1 MKLHLGCGKL
11 YLDGYIN
18 IDIDSPNADIK
29 ADIVNLDFIN
39 DKRIDEIYI
48 CHVLEHITRGKTINL
63 FLEWNRLLKKEGVLR
78 ISVPNFQSIVD
89 IYQKNKNMAELIGLI
104 NGGQTNKYDVHYIC
118 YDYKILKEILLATGF
133 YDVQY
138 YDCEEFLKN
147 KDDYSKAYLPHMD
160 KNGTLMS
167 LNLIC
172 KKNEDKTKVTLELSK
187 NLKQFFKLK

>member
-11 YLDGYIN
+11 YLDNYIN

-29 ADIVNLDFIN
+29 ADIVNLNFIN
-39 DKRIDEIYI
+39 DKRVDEIYI
-48 CHVLEHITRGKTINL
+48 CHVLEHINRSKTINL
-63 FLEWNRLLKKEGVLR
+63 FLEWNRLLKKEGILR

-89 IYQKNKNMAELIGLI
+89 IYQKNKNMAELIGLL

-118 YDYKILKEILLATGF
+118 YDYEILKEILLATGF
-133 YDVQY
+133 HDVQR

-167 LNLIC
+167 LNLVC
-172 KKNEDKTKVTLELSK
+172 KKKKDKTKTTLELSK